1 MTDPVDTPGGNPGAR
16 SRGTPD
22 RVAERRGNV
31 FAFLALV
38 SGVCSW
44 VPLVVLVT
52 APLTLVFGLLAL
64 WNARRRGTRQGTA
77 AAAWGLVLAG
87 IAVVLQG
94 IVLAS
99 AGVIGVVGGWLGI
112 SG

>member
-1 MTDPVDTPGGNPGAR
+1 MNEAGSTHPRAQR
-16 SRGTPD
+16 TPD

-31 FAFLALV
+31 FAFLSLV

-52 APLTLVFGLLAL
+52 GPLTLVFGLLAF
-64 WNARRRGTRQGTA
+64 WTARRRGTRQGTA
-77 AAAWGLVLAG
+77 AAVWGLVLAG

-94 IVLAS
+94 LVLAS
-99 AGVIGVVGGWLGI
+99 AGVVGVVGGWLGI
-112 SG
+112 GG